1 MSLITCDKIIDADG
15 EFPTVCEGSQF
26 QMWTDGY
33 IQCIECAMEKV
44 IE

>member
-15 EFPTVCEGSQF
+15 EFPTVCEGIQF
-26 QMWTDGY
+26 QIWVDGY
-33 IQCIECAMEKV
+33 IQCVDCAMQMV